1 MRHRLTVVAMV
12 AAVALVTG
20 ACGGDDGDAVGQAGD
35 AAQAT
40 RTVEVRALEDRRFEP
55 AEMTVKPGETVT
67 IRVTNT
73 ASSLHEF
80 YLGSEQQ
87 HEDHE
92 EEMAAMGD
100 AEMKM
105 SDEANR
111 IFMEAGETK
120 QITWTFPEEGSV
132 IYGCHMPGHF
142 AAGMRGTVRIAP

>member
-1 MRHRLTVVAMV
+1 MRHRLVAVAM
-12 AAVALVTG
+12 AALVVG
-20 ACGGDDGDAVGQAGD
+20 ACGGDDGDEVGSGGD
-35 AAQAT
+35 VARAT
-40 RTVEVRALEDRRFEP
+40 RTVEVRALDTRKFEP
-55 AEMTVKPGETVT
+55 TEVKVKPGETVT

-73 ASSLHEF
+73 ATSLHEF

-105 SDEANR
+105 SDEPNR

-120 QITWTFPEEGSV
+120 QITWTFPDGGSV

-142 AAGMRGTVRIAP
+142 AQGMRGTVTVEE

>member
-1 MRHRLTVVAMV
+1 MRHRLIVL
-12 AAVALVTG
+12 AAVATLALAG
-20 ACGGDDGDAVGQAGD
+20 ACGGDDDDVGQGGD
-35 AAQAT
+35 AAQAS
-40 RTVEVRALEDRRFEP
+40 RTVEVRALEERRFEP
-55 AEMTVKPGETVT
+55 AEITVQPGETIT

-73 ASSLHEF
+73 AGSLHEL

-87 HEDHE
+87 HEEHE

-105 SDEANR
+105 SDEDNR

-120 QITWTFPEEGSV
+120 QITWTFPQSGSV

-142 AAGMRGTVRIAP
+142 AAGMRGTVTVA